1 MRSTKQNKYLHRCL
15 MVTLVREIVSILT
28 IITLMILKKDP
39 GDIVTFICCSVK
51 VFILSANGYY
61 LIKKY
66 KTEKRQPR
74 MWLLCCVL
82 DASFSMQML
91 ISVLFY
97 SCDVPRSQVPQVS
110 PSFGFTYYLMIF
122 IIADVLLNLNI
133 LFLFGLGV
141 NHENREGLKKYNSS
155 VSNDLGKWITLY
167 GDEYKNGAN
176 LNCNDKNAYIV
187 RI

>member
-1 MRSTKQNKYLHRCL
+1 
-15 MVTLVREIVSILT
+15 MVTLVREIVGILT
-28 IITLMILKKDP
+28 IITLIVQKKDSD
-39 GDIVTFICCSVK
+39 DIVTFICCSVK
-51 VFILSANGYY
+51 VLILSANGYVLLKRY
-61 LIKKY
+61 EN
-66 KTEKRQPR
+66 EKRQPKV
-74 MWLLCCVL
+74 WLLCCVL
-82 DASFSMQML
+82 DATFSMQML

-97 SCDVPRSQVPQVS
+97 SCDVPRSQLTQVS
-110 PSFGFTYYLMIF
+110 PSFGLTYYLMIF
-122 IIADVLLNLNI
+122 IIADILLNLNI

-141 NHENREGLKKYNSS
+141 NHKNRESLKIYNSS

>member
-1 MRSTKQNKYLHRCL
+1 MQSTKQNIYLNRCL
-15 MVTLVREIVSILT
+15 TVTLAREVMSIFT
-28 IITLMILKKDP
+28 IITIIVLKKDS
-39 GDIVTFICCSVK
+39 GDIVIFICCSVK
-51 VFILSANGYY
+51 VLILSANGYV
-61 LIKKY
+61 LIKRY
-66 KTEKRQPR
+66 ENEKRRTR

-97 SCDVPRSQVPQVS
+97 SCDVPRSQVAEVA

-141 NHENREGLKKYNSS
+141 NHTNRHSLQILDSS
-155 VSNDLGKWITLY
+155 MSDDLGKWITLY
-167 GDEYKNGAN
+167 GDECKTGSYVTCHYKNG
-176 LNCNDKNAYIV
+176 YI
-187 RI
+187 IKI